1 MKKNIKLSEKHSELV
16 RQNMANFKNDVLN
29 QVAQNMSHS
38 IGGVLEKP
46 HSKLFGQIG
55 WTLG

>member
-29 QVAQNMSHS
+29 QVAQNMNYSV
-38 IGGVLEKP
+38 GGLVKP
-46 HSKLFGQIG
+46 HSKLFGQVS

>member
-1 MKKNIKLSEKHSELV
+1 MKKNIKLSEKHAEMV

-29 QVAQNMSHS
+29 QVAQNMNYSV
-38 IGGVLEKP
+38 GGLIKP
-46 HSKLFGQIG
+46 HSKLFGQVS